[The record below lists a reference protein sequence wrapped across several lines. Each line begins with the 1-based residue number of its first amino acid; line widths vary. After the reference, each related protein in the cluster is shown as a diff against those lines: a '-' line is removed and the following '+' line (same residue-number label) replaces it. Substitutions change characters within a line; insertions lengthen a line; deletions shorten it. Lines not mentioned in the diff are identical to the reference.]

1 MSHIEEEEFNFT
13 AVRRAEA
20 IDIQSLDCYIVSLL
34 MYLPFPLASLFLKGR
49 FVYGAEQ
56 SGGTRSP
63 VFYTRN
69 P

>member
-34 MYLPFPLASLFLKGR
+34 MYLPFP
-49 FVYGAEQ
+49 
-56 SGGTRSP
+56 
-63 VFYTRN
+63 
-69 P
+69 